1 MSDLGPFG
9 PFGINIWFF
18 LGLIANIL
26 FWGAII
32 LLIYFLIKNLTG
44 REGSNRFS
52 PPPEGSRQTRHET
65 PEEVARRRLAAG
77 EISEEEYDRIMA
89 KLRE

>member
-1 MSDLGPFG
+1 MHVFE
-9 PFGINIWFF
+9 PFGIAPWFILAI
-18 LGLIANIL
+18 LGNLL

-44 REGSNRFS
+44 REGSNPFS
-52 PPPEGSRQTRHET
+52 PPPEGTRQTRHEM
-65 PEEVARRRLAAG
+65 PEDVARRRLAAG